1 LGIGDLGEIVHLGA
15 ESAALAGM
23 IMLRPPAPPGIIGS
37 CPLYFLEQRPY
48 KQFMDKHM
56 TQSSAQVSGM
66 SEGGPWGTRE
76 EEPGTGK
83 GREGPRN
90 PWTPPPRN
98 DQGAGKGQRGPS
110 AIDELLRRAR
120 DSFGGGAGDGT
131 PQTPGSG
138 RKLWPYLVGG
148 ALLIWIASTSVHR
161 IGPQER
167 GVVSQLGSYSRTL
180 GPGINWT
187 LPSPL
192 ESVTVIDIEDIR
204 TVDLGDD
211 SEKLVLTG
219 DQNIINLGYS
229 VRWNIRDP
237 EQYLFQIANPDQT
250 IAAVS
255 ESAMR
260 AVVAT
265 VSLND
270 ALGAGRNMI
279 EAQVQERMQEILD
292 SYGAG
297 VRIQG
302 VAISLADPPE
312 AVNDAF
318 KEVSAAQQAA
328 ETYLNQAR
336 AYAQQLSARSQGE
349 AAAFDKV
356 FEEYRLAPEV
366 TRRRMYY
373 ETMEG
378 VLSGVNKTI
387 IEANGV
393 TPYLPL
399 PAIRPRPTATVE
411 VAEPQTQGAR

>member
-1 LGIGDLGEIVHLGA
+1 MSNEMT
-15 ESAALAGM
+15 EN
-23 IMLRPPAPPGIIGS
+23 PGQTL
-37 CPLYFLEQRPY
+37 P
-48 KQFMDKHM
+48 
-56 TQSSAQVSGM
+56 M
-66 SEGGPWGTRE
+66 SEGGPWGTRD
-76 EEPGTGK
+76 EEPSSGK
-83 GREGPRN
+83 GKEGPRN

-98 DQGAGKGQRGPS
+98 EQGGQDSRGPS
-110 AIDELLRRAR
+110 AIDELMRRAR
-120 DSFGGGAGDGT
+120 DSFGGNGGGGAR
-131 PQTPGSG
+131 TPGG
-138 RKLWPYLVGG
+138 RAIWFYGAIALVV
-148 ALLIWIASTSVHR
+148 LWIATTSIHR

-167 GVVSQLGSYSRTL
+167 GIVSILGSYSRTL
-180 GPGINWT
+180 GPGINWS
-187 LPSPL
+187 LPAPL
-192 ESVTVIDIEDIR
+192 ESVTVLDVEEIR
-204 TVDLGDD
+204 TVDLGSAGDE

-237 EQYLFQIANPDQT
+237 QQYLFQIANPEET
-250 IAAVS
+250 ITAVS

-265 VSLND
+265 VSLTD
-270 ALGAGRNMI
+270 ALGAGRNAI
-279 EAQVQERMQEILD
+279 EAQVQERMQQILD

-302 VAISLADPPE
+302 VAIKQADPPA

-336 AYAQQLSARSQGE
+336 AYAQQLAARSQGE
-349 AAAFDKV
+349 AGAFDRV
-356 FEEYRLAPEV
+356 YEEYRLAPEV

-373 ETMEG
+373 ETMEN

-387 IEANGV
+387 LEAPGV

-399 PAIRPRPTATVE
+399 PALRPRATTTVE
-411 VAEPQTQGAR
+411 VPQTPQQTQQGGAQ

>member
-1 LGIGDLGEIVHLGA
+1 MDTD
-15 ESAALAGM
+15 M
-23 IMLRPPAPPGIIGS
+23 T
-37 CPLYFLEQRPY
+37 QRPG
-48 KQFMDKHM
+48 QP
-56 TQSSAQVSGM
+56 SAM
-66 SEGGPWGTRE
+66 SEGGPWGSRD
-76 EEPGTGK
+76 EEPSTGR
-83 GREGPRN
+83 GGDGPRN
-90 PWTPPPRN
+90 PWTPPPR
-98 DQGAGKGQRGPS
+98 GEPGGRGTRGPS

-120 DSFGGGAGDGT
+120 DSFGGGLPPRAG
-131 PQTPGSG
+131 G
-138 RKLWPYLVGG
+138 RAIWPYLLGG
-148 ALLIWIASTSVHR
+148 VALIWIATTSVHR

-167 GVVSQLGSYSRTL
+167 GIVSMLGSYSRTL

-187 LPSPL
+187 LPAPL
-192 ESVTVIDIEDIR
+192 ESVAVIDVEEIR
-204 TVDLGDD
+204 TIDLGSAGEE

-237 EQYLFQIANPDQT
+237 QQYAFQIADPDAT
-250 IAAVS
+250 IAAVA

-260 AVVAT
+260 AVVAN
-265 VSLND
+265 VSLTD
-270 ALGAGRNMI
+270 ALGAGRNAI
-279 EAQVQERMQEILD
+279 ESQVQERMQGILD
-292 SYGAG
+292 TYGAG

-302 VAISLADPPE
+302 VAIKQADPPD

-336 AYAQQLSARSQGE
+336 AYSQQLAAQSQGE

-356 FEEYRLAPEV
+356 YEEYRLAPDV

-373 ETMEG
+373 ETMEK

-399 PAIRPRPTATVE
+399 PAIRPRTPTASVE
-411 VAEPQTQGAR
+411 ASPQPQQGGGQ